1 MQQKNRHANHTPY
14 AIEAE
19 DMVKTFGPV
28 IATNHVSFKVKKGE
42 IHALLGENGAGKST
56 LMSIMYGLY
65 RPDSGCLK
73 INGEPVYFRSPKEAA
88 EKSIGMVHQNFQLVS
103 TLTAFDNILMG
114 LPETWWRGRRWRQ
127 KKVQEIDALAKEYG
141 LSFNVERAVWQ
152 MSHGEKQR
160 VEIFKALYRQSDII
174 ILDEPTSVLTPQESD
189 ELYRTLKKLKAAG
202 KTIVLTTHKL
212 REVMHACD
220 HISIMRKGKMVASM
234 PREQTN
240 ERELARKLMGQ
251 APLTV
256 RRSEAQKTADPTS
269 KCLLELQEI
278 CAKGLHGEQALN
290 DLTLRIYPG
299 EILGVAGV
307 AGNGQKELAQI
318 ITGMQS
324 WTSGGIKFKD
334 KWINHPSIQ
343 GMIDIGIAH
352 VPEDRLH
359 TGMAGSLDAVDNLL
373 MKDFSKPKHSTY
385 GVMKHKA
392 NLDWAKSIVK
402 SYDVST
408 PSVNYPTRLL
418 SGGNQQKLLLA
429 REIEGDPSL
438 LVANHPTQGL
448 DVGAT
453 ASVHQLLLNLRA
465 RERGVLLISED
476 LDEILKISDRILVI
490 YQGKITGEFKPENA
504 TREEIGLCMTGSNMQ
519 SNIGVPA

>member
-1 MQQKNRHANHTPY
+1 MQKQSNMPY
-14 AIEAE
+14 AIEVQNI
-19 DMVKTFGPV
+19 VKTFGPV
-28 IATNHVSFKVKKGE
+28 IATNQVSFKVKKGE

-56 LMSIMYGLY
+56 LMSILYGLY
-65 RPDSGCLK
+65 RPDSGILK
-73 INGEPVYFRSPKEAA
+73 IDGEVVSFKSPKEAA
-88 EKSIGMVHQNFQLVS
+88 QKSIGMVHQNFQLVS

-114 LPETWWRGRRWRQ
+114 LPESWWRGRNWRF
-127 KKVQEIDALAKEYG
+127 KKVKEIESLAKEYG
-141 LSFNVERAVWQ
+141 LSFEVERAVWQ

-189 ELYRTLKKLKAAG
+189 DLYRTLKKLKETG

-234 PREQTN
+234 PSSETN
-240 ERELARKLMGQ
+240 ERDLARKLMGEM
-251 APLTV
+251 PVEV
-256 RRSEAQKTADPTS
+256 RRIEKSESSTKPS
-269 KCLLELQEI
+269 KNLLELQEI

-290 DLTLRIYPG
+290 DLSLFVYPG
-299 EILGVAGV
+299 EIVGVAGV
-307 AGNGQKELAQI
+307 AGNGQKQLAEI
-318 ITGMQS
+318 ITGMQNP
-324 WTSGGIKFKD
+324 TSGGIKFKG
-334 KWINHPSIQ
+334 KWINHSSIK

-373 MKDFSKPKHSTY
+373 MKDYKKEKHSNL
-385 GVMKHKA
+385 GIMKHSR
-392 NLDWAKSIVK
+392 NLDWAKSIINN
-402 SYDVST
+402 YDVTT
-408 PSVNYPTRLL
+408 PSANYPVRLL

-429 REIEGDPSL
+429 REIEGDPAL

-453 ASVHQLLLNLRA
+453 ASVHNLLLDMRS
-465 RERGVLLISED
+465 RDRGVLLISED

-490 YQGKITGEFKPENA
+490 YQGMITGEFEPSKA
-504 TREEIGLCMTGSNMQ
+504 TREEIGLYMTGSKTQFNV
-519 SNIGVPA
+519 GALA